1 MNDMML
7 PVSPPETNV
16 RSAGMIGSLRNC
28 TLMLLATPYVVMT
41 VPNMMVAIQNLF
53 VMKISA
59 RYTNPKPTKLMRN
72 MYFCSNHIWLT
83 NFVSWP
89 ATLCI
94 ILVVLSICASS
105 AYSGSLHMP
114 HCRKMTSAEV
124 SSMNT
129 TV

>member
-28 TLMLLATPYVVMT
+28 TLMLLATPYAVMT

-72 MYFCSNHIWLT
+72 TYFCSNHIWLT
-83 NFVSWP
+83 NFVS
-89 ATLCI
+89 
-94 ILVVLSICASS
+94 
-105 AYSGSLHMP
+105 
-114 HCRKMTSAEV
+114 
-124 SSMNT
+124 
-129 TV
+129 